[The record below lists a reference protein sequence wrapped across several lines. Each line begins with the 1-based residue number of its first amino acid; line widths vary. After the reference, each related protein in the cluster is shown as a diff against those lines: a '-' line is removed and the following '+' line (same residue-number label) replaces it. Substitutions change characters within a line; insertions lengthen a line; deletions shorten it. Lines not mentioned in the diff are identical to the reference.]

1 MKFAAIDFETANEKR
16 NSACSIGIVRFDEHA
31 IIDEYYTLINPLSTF
46 RSMNVRIHGIREDNV
61 QEAPTFENLWPS
73 LQERLEGHVLVAHNA
88 SFDMSV
94 LRQSL
99 LKYDLEHPNYSSLC
113 TVKISQRVWPHLEN
127 HRLHTVAGYH
137 DIPFIHH
144 HALEDAKASA
154 LILMKALEA
163 QQDGDAAHF
172 LERWLSSRA
181 SSRRSYP
188 KTSSKGKSGR
198 GSTKLFL
205 S

>member
-16 NSACSIGIVRFDEHA
+16 NSACSIGVVRFDENE
-31 IIDEYYTLINPLSTF
+31 IFDEYYSLINPLSDF
-46 RSMNVRIHGIREDNV
+46 RSMNIRIHGIQEEDV
-61 QEAPTFENLWPS
+61 QDAPSFKELWPT
-73 LQERLEGHVLVAHNA
+73 LQEMLEGHIIVAHNA

-99 LKYDLEHPNYSSLC
+99 LKYDLVHPDYTSLC
-113 TVKISQRVWPHLEN
+113 TVKISQRVWPYLEN
-127 HRLHTVAGYH
+127 HRLHTVAAYH
-137 DIPFIHH
+137 DIPLIHH

-154 LILMKALEA
+154 SILMKALEA
-163 QQDGDAAHF
+163 QQDGNAEHF
-172 LERWLSSRA
+172 LERWLA
-181 SSRRSYP
+181 SKASTRRSYP
-188 KTSSKGKSGR
+188 KTGTSRKSGR

>member
-16 NSACSIGIVRFDEHA
+16 NSACSIGVVRFDENQ
-31 IIDEYYTLINPLSTF
+31 IFDEYYALINPMSDF
-46 RSMNVRIHGIREDNV
+46 RSMNIRIHGIREEDV
-61 QEAPTFENLWPS
+61 QDSPTFAELWPT
-73 LQERLEGHVLVAHNA
+73 LREKLEGHVIVAHNA

-99 LKYDLEHPNYSSLC
+99 LKYNLAHPNYSSLC

-127 HRLHTVAGYH
+127 HRLHTVANYH
-137 DIPFIHH
+137 DIPLIHH

-154 LILMKALEA
+154 LILMKALET
-163 QQDGDAAHF
+163 QPDGSADHF
-172 LERWLSSRA
+172 LERWLSSQA
-181 SSRRSYP
+181 SARRSYP
-188 KTSSKGKSGR
+188 KA
-198 GSTKLFL
+198 STKNNSNRGPTKLHL

>member
-16 NSACSIGIVRFDEHA
+16 NSACSIGVVRFDEKQ
-31 IIDEYYTLINPLSTF
+31 IYDEYYSLINPMSDF
-46 RSMNVRIHGIREDNV
+46 RSMNIRIHGIREEDV
-61 QEAPTFENLWPS
+61 QDAPTFEDLWPT
-73 LQERLEGHVLVAHNA
+73 LNEKLKGHVIVAHNA

-99 LKYDLEHPNYSSLC
+99 LKYDLGHPDFASLC

-127 HRLHTVAGYH
+127 HRLHTVANYH
-137 DIPFIHH
+137 DIPLIHH

-154 LILMKALEA
+154 FILMRALEA
-163 QQDGDAAHF
+163 QQDEEAEHF
-172 LERWLSSRA
+172 LERWLA
-181 SSRRSYP
+181 SKESARRGYP
-188 KTSSKGKSGR
+188 KTRSKTQSGR
-198 GSTKLFL
+198 RPTKLFL